1 MCLHRAKRM
10 RGDQRVSRISEIASL
25 NHFARA
31 ALFCA
36 PMILGAATS
45 ARAEYAVLR
54 SGQRMHITGYERLGS
69 IVRLQI
75 TGGAVDVD
83 SAELVKIEP
92 EEVFKAA
99 PQASPALN
107 VPFGDLIHAAS
118 QKHGVEQE
126 VIASVIAAESNFNP
140 RAISRRRAQGLMQLM
155 PQTARRMAV
164 GDVFNPAQNI
174 DGGTKYLKEL
184 LDLYKQDLV
193 LALAAYNAGPERVD
207 KFGGVPPY
215 AETTSY
221 VRRVA
226 RALNEHKGKQTLA
239 VESRLPPTRSQRLR

>member
-1 MCLHRAKRM
+1 MM
-10 RGDQRVSRISEIASL
+10 RISKSISKAG
-25 NHFARA
+25 FAFA
-31 ALFCA
+31 ALLCVAMVFGSA
-36 PMILGAATS
+36 QS

-54 SGQRMHITGYERLGS
+54 NGQRMHITGYERIGS

-75 TGGAVDVD
+75 KGGAVDVD
-83 SAELVKIEP
+83 AADLLQIEP
-92 EEVFKAA
+92 EENFKAQPQ
-99 PQASPALN
+99 PQAKPLVAALD

-118 QKHGVEQE
+118 KKHGVEQE
-126 VIASVIAAESNFNP
+126 LIASVIAAESNFNP

-155 PQTARRMAV
+155 PQTARRMSV
-164 GDVFNPAQNI
+164 TDVFNPAQNI

-193 LALAAYNAGPERVD
+193 LALAAYNAGPERVEQ
-207 KFGGVPPY
+207 FGGVPPF

-226 RALNEHKGKQTLA
+226 RALNEHKGKQTLSI
-239 VESRLPPTRSQRLR
+239 ESRLPQIPQTHRRFR

>member
-1 MCLHRAKRM
+1 MLFAA
-10 RGDQRVSRISEIASL
+10 RI
-25 NHFARA
+25 FAVA
-31 ALFCA
+31 ICA
-36 PMILGAATS
+36 PIFFGGASS

-54 SGQRMHITGYERLGS
+54 SGQRMHITGYERIGGT
-69 IVRLQI
+69 VRLQI
-75 TGGAVDVD
+75 AGGAVDVD
-83 SAELVKIEP
+83 SADLVKIEP

-99 PQASPALN
+99 PQAAPALD

-126 VIASVIAAESNFNP
+126 LIASVIAAESNFNP
-140 RAISRRRAQGLMQLM
+140 RAISRRHAQGLMQLM
-155 PQTARRMAV
+155 PQTARRMAI

-184 LDLYKQDLV
+184 LERYKQDLV
-193 LALAAYNAGPERVD
+193 LALAAYNAGPERVEQ
-207 KFGGVPPY
+207 FGGVPPY

-226 RALNEHKGKQTLA
+226 RSLNERKGKPTVS
-239 VESRLPPTRSQRLR
+239 VESRLPQTRRLR